1 MGNNLAEIIGI
12 VLGLTAIGGVIAY
25 NKHKT
30 TTDKPKETQAEKTRK
45 ILASMGEIFGGKT
58 KKNKKHKK

>member
-12 VLGLTAIGGVIAY
+12 VLGLTAIGGVFVY
-25 NKHKT
+25 NKYKKT
-30 TTDKPKETQAEKTRK
+30 EKPETQTEKTRK